1 VLAQLKDDYPED
13 LRFVFRHFPL
23 DSIHDKALLA
33 AQAAEA
39 AGLQGEFWSMYDLL
53 FEQHSEWSSL
63 SVEEFQDWLTT
74 RAEELELDVEQFET
88 DLTSDEIV
96 SLAQNAWETGQE
108 IGIPGTPFFVV
119 NGLPYQGPSDY
130 ANLAAIIELSRLE
143 QVQFTECPPMTIDP
157 LKRYIATFE
166 TEKGEFVIE
175 LFPDVAPIAVNNFVF
190 LANEG
195 WYDGITFH
203 RVMEGFVAQAGDPTG
218 TGFGGPGYAFVNET
232 DPDVTFDA
240 AGLVAMANAGPD
252 SNGSQFFITYGP
264 TEQLNGNYTI
274 FGEVIEGMDVVRSL
288 SPRDPSQGIN
298 LPPGDEIIKVT
309 VEER

>member
-1 VLAQLKDDYPED
+1 MLAQLKDDYPED

>member
-1 VLAQLKDDYPED
+1 
-13 LRFVFRHFPL
+13 
-23 DSIHDKALLA
+23 
-33 AQAAEA
+33 
-39 AGLQGEFWSMYDLL
+39 
-53 FEQHSEWSSL
+53 
-63 SVEEFQDWLTT
+63 
-74 RAEELELDVEQFET
+74 
-88 DLTSDEIV
+88 
-96 SLAQNAWETGQE
+96 
-108 IGIPGTPFFVV
+108 
-119 NGLPYQGPSDY
+119 
-130 ANLAAIIELSRLE
+130 
-143 QVQFTECPPMTIDP
+143 MTIDP